1 MTKENPV
8 FLQYLYNCC
17 SVNMRAVN
25 KATTYHCCYCLI
37 VECRNFLMTTIII
50 VYNCLLYST
59 NDTFR
64 FYIHHCGT
72 YIPQW

>member
-25 KATTYHCCYCLI
+25 KATTYHYCYCLI

-50 VYNCLLYST
+50 VYNCLL
-59 NDTFR
+59 
-64 FYIHHCGT
+64 
-72 YIPQW
+72 